1 MIYKYTVKKTF
12 HIGMSHIL
20 EDAYTKKCCNLH
32 GHTYTIEVELGGEVL
47 NKDGM
52 LMDYTYIKEVFK
64 RKIESTFD
72 HATMVPP
79 KWHERFKDIPG
90 VVNVQ
95 FNPTAEN
102 ISEFFFNLL
111 EEELTVD
118 NCELISVSVKET
130 DTNFACYKPY

>member
-1 MIYKYTVKKTF
+1 MIFKYTIKKTF
-12 HIGMSHIL
+12 HIGMGHIL

-32 GHTYTIEVELGGEVL
+32 GHTYTVDIELGGERL

-52 LMDYTYIKEVFK
+52 LVDYTYIKEVFK
-64 RKIESTFD
+64 RRIEDTFD

-79 KWHERFKDIPG
+79 KWQERLKDIPG
-90 VVNVQ
+90 VVNVE

-102 ISEFFFNLL
+102 IAEFFFHLL
-111 EEELTVD
+111 EEDFSKD
-118 NCELISVSVKET
+118 NYELISVSVKET